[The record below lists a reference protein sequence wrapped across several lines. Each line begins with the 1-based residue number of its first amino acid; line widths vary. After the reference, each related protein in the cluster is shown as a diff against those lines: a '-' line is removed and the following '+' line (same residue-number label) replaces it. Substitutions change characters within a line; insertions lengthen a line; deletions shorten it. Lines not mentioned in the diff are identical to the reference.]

1 MPSYTN
7 LQPGWPLWFFH
18 GFNCILVATGRP
30 STWDKRGSL
39 KRKDVQRGV
48 GPNKPLLGSLIAWFT
63 RRIRSFTCESGAQ
76 KKRRNTNYFDILW
89 MVFDVSIFFRFSDSG
104 RSLSVSFFGV
114 GGWPNKNALMARRC
128 STIDGVQNLKHKGIS
143 LIVLP
148 STKDGNNFLTH
159 KSYYNPTY
167 MFLYRYFL
175 PNIY

>member
-7 LQPGWPLWFFH
+7 LQPGWPLWFCH
-18 GFNCILVATGRP
+18 GFNCSLVATGRP

-39 KRKDVQRGV
+39 KRKNVKRGV

-63 RRIRSFTCESGAQ
+63 AGFDLLHAKVVP
-76 KKRRNTNYFDILW
+76 KKNRRNTNILEYTLDG
-89 MVFDVSIFFRFSDSG
+89 FGFFRFSDSG
-104 RSLSVSFFGV
+104 RSLSVSFFWV
-114 GGWPNKNALMARRC
+114 GGWPNKNAWMARRC
-128 STIDGVQNLKHKGIS
+128 STIDGIQNLKHKGIS